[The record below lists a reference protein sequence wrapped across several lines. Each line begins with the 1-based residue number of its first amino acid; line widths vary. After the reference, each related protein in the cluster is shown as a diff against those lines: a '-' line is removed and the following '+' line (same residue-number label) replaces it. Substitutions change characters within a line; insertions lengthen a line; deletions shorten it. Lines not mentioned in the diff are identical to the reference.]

1 MKPALHP
8 PRPAPDGAI
17 AGDEADCYYRSERR
31 ARVRLLLLDRY
42 RMLKQ
47 RFRLGSLP
55 SLSLILALMALVG
68 IAVFNASVDSSLLE
82 LRGTADKHLDIYAT
96 SLESEIAR
104 YTPLPSILSL
114 APAVDALLRH
124 PDDPEWRLAGNRYLE
139 QLSLRTGAS
148 AIYLQ
153 DTRGRVIATSNW
165 RRTDSYLGENDA
177 FRPYFSDAMAGHAG
191 RFFGVGTTRSEA
203 GYYLSEG
210 VPDRVHPLG
219 VAVVKISLARLERA
233 WSDSHSRV
241 LVSDQD
247 NVVILAEPP
256 EWKYHTLRPLDAAT
270 QQRLMDKRQ
279 YNRVPLRPLPL
290 QAQQQLGPDSRIVT
304 LAGNAS
310 DRAASWFARPR
321 FFEHS
326 RRLASAN
333 WRLTALLDLR
343 ETYAL
348 ALIRSASA
356 ALLATLGLTG
366 LLLLNEKRLRVRD
379 QLAAREQL
387 AQAYHDM
394 ERQVVARTADLSDA
408 NALLQDEI
416 AERIRTEQHL
426 RAAQDNLVQ
435 AGKMAVVGQLS
446 TGIAHELNQPLAA
459 LRTLSGNAVRFLE
472 RGDLETVGNN
482 LNMSIEMVE
491 RMGRITGSLRAFA
504 RKSTERAGRAHLG
517 RAIDNALFLLE
528 ARWRRLNV
536 TIVRHSASADLTA
549 LCDPNRL
556 EQVLVNLL
564 SNALD
569 ALADTPAPQ
578 IEIST
583 LADGGEVLILL
594 RDNGPGLSP
603 QAREHLFEPF
613 FTTKPTGAGLGLGL
627 TLSSGI
633 IAEAGGTLKGDNF
646 RDGGA
651 LFTLTLPGAMEEGHD

>member
-1 MKPALHP
+1 
-8 PRPAPDGAI
+8 
-17 AGDEADCYYRSERR
+17 
-31 ARVRLLLLDRY
+31 
-42 RMLKQ
+42 MLKQ
-47 RFRLGSLP
+47 RFRLASLQ
-55 SLSLILALMALVG
+55 SLSLILALMALIG
-68 IAVFNASVDSSLLE
+68 IAAFNASVDSTVHD
-82 LRGTADKHLDIYAT
+82 LRGSADKHLEIYAT

-114 APAVDALLRH
+114 SPAIDALLHH

-153 DTRGRVIATSNW
+153 DSSGRVIATSNW
-165 RRTDSYLGENDA
+165 RRPDSYLGENDA

-210 VPDRVHPLG
+210 VPDRARPLG
-219 VAVVKISLARLERA
+219 VAVVKISLARLEKA
-233 WSDSHSRV
+233 WSDSHSQV
-241 LVSDQD
+241 LVSDRES
-247 NVVILAEPP
+247 VVILAEPP
-256 EWKYHTLRPLDAAT
+256 GWKYHTLRPLDAAT
-270 QQRLMDKRQ
+270 QKRLNDNRQ
-279 YNRVPLRPLPL
+279 YNRTTLRPMPL
-290 QAQQQLGPDSRIVT
+290 HELQRLGADSRIVT
-304 LAGNAS
+304 LTGTAA
-310 DRAASWFARPR
+310 DRSVSGFARPR
-321 FFEHS
+321 YLEYS
-326 RRLASAN
+326 RRLASTN
-333 WRLTALLDLR
+333 WWLTVLLDLR

-356 ALLATLGLTG
+356 ALLAALGLTG
-366 LLLLNEKRLRVRD
+366 LLLLNEKRLRLRD
-379 QLAAREQL
+379 QFAAREQL
-387 AQAYHDM
+387 ARAYHDM
-394 ERQVVARTADLSDA
+394 ERQVAERTADLSDA
-408 NALLQDEI
+408 NALLQDEV
-416 AERIRTEQHL
+416 AERIRTEHHL

-472 RGDLETVGNN
+472 RGDLETVANN
-482 LNMSIEMVE
+482 LHMSIEMVE

-528 ARWRRLNV
+528 ARWRRQNIE
-536 TIVRHSASADLTA
+536 IVRHNASDRLVA

-556 EQVLVNLL
+556 EQVLINLL

-569 ALADTPAPQ
+569 ALLDTPAPK
-578 IEIST
+578 IEISC
-583 LADGGEVLILL
+583 LSDGDQVLIIL
-594 RDNGPGLSP
+594 RDNGPGLTP
-603 QAREHLFEPF
+603 QVREHLFEPF
-613 FTTKPTGAGLGLGL
+613 FTTKPAGAGLGLGL

-651 LFTLTLPGAMEEGHD
+651 LFTLTLPGAMEEGND